1 MLKIYLK
8 KILWKIVVIWIICG
22 EKKEIYLKY
31 IKDDNIVF
39 YIKYFNVLYINNIYE
54 EELFDLIL
62 LFLIILIYN
71 WNFNILFKV

>member
-1 MLKIYLK
+1 MLKYIKKKFMKNSCYLDY
-8 KILWKIVVIWIICG
+8 LWRK
-22 EKKEIYLKY
+22 KKEIYLKY